1 MKRILCAVLLIP
13 LAAACAPISVSF
25 DYDPQIDFSKY
36 KTYAWYL
43 PPPGTPGVDSLTQQ
57 RIRRAVDDGL
67 QAKGFRM
74 VEEASADF
82 KVHAMASITER
93 IRTQPV
99 SMGVGYAW
107 PHGYVGAME
116 GVEVTSYEE
125 GTLIVDV
132 IAPAT
137 KNLMWRGTA
146 KAAVER
152 DRTPEQ
158 REARIREAI
167 GKILQVFPP
176 QKK

>member
-1 MKRILCAVLLIP
+1 MKRLLRAVLLVP
-13 LAAACAPISVSF
+13 LAAACAPISVNH
-25 DYDPQIDFSKY
+25 DYDPQIDFSKF

-43 PPPGTPGVDSLTQQ
+43 PPPAQPGIDWLTHQ
-57 RIRRAVDDGL
+57 RIRRAVDEGL
-67 QAKGFRM
+67 QAKGFTM
-74 VEEASADF
+74 ADEASVDF

-107 PHGYVGAME
+107 PHGYVGAVE

-137 KNLMWRGTA
+137 KSLMWRGTA
-146 KAAVER
+146 RAAVER

-158 REARIREAI
+158 REARIREAV
-167 GKILQVFPP
+167 GKILEPFPP
-176 QKK
+176 RKK